1 MRPHMIDIN
10 SLGSIGELI
19 AALATVITLIYLS
32 AQIRQTNL
40 ITKARFGHEITQRT
54 YERYFQSAKDSEFSE
69 LLSIDWSADDLSK
82 VETTR
87 IINFTVML
95 MVDLFDIYDK
105 VEQGLV
111 ESKHLDFRVHTLR
124 TGIFRS
130 PIGLRAWDF
139 WKVTREKE
147 FVEWF
152 ENNIIDQKAVKE
164 LVKEMKEKNPNAKE
178 VSSNIFRI
186 DD

>member
-1 MRPHMIDIN
+1 MMDIN
-10 SLGSIGELI
+10 SLGSLGELI
-19 AALATVITLIYLS
+19 AALATVLTLIYLS

-54 YERYFQSAKDSEFSE
+54 YERYFQSAKDREFSE
-69 LLSIDWSADDLSK
+69 FLAKDWAADDLGK
-82 VETTR
+82 A
-87 IINFTVML
+87 

-111 ESKHLDFRVHTLR
+111 ETKHLDFRVHVLR

-130 PIGLRAWDF
+130 PLGLRAWNF
-139 WKVTREKE
+139 WKTTREKK
-147 FVEWF
+147 FVDWF
-152 ENNIIDQKAVKE
+152 EQNIIDQKELEKLVNEMNEKDPKWKKE
-164 LVKEMKEKNPNAKE
+164 E
-178 VSSNIFRI
+178 SIIFRI